1 MTIKISDIINA
12 ALSLADLT
20 NSSMPTTD
28 ENKFWINT
36 AFSRVY
42 QKAINLGEKYY
53 FTIKH
58 FPEEG
63 QDASI
68 EYDLPNDFYQLY
80 DIRRAGDGEYNNII
94 RRYQKWMTNNDD
106 WYDLRNNKLVLSK
119 VREVDLYYFNNPI
132 TMDILKED
140 TQLDFPNHIFYQLC
154 TIYLAEY
161 YKIKQGA
168 DISALKM
175 MEETA
180 WNTYYDVLNRDV
192 NQPLVIQDA
201 YRHADFV
208 NGTTGIGY

>member
-63 QDASI
+63 QDAST

>member
-1 MTIKISDIINA
+1 MIIKISDIINA
-12 ALSLADLT
+12 ALNLADLT
-20 NSSMPTTD
+20 NSSMPTSD

-58 FPEEG
+58 FPEDG
-63 QDASI
+63 QDAST

-132 TMDILKED
+132 TMDILEED

-168 DISALKM
+168 DIAALKM
-175 MEETA
+175 MEEEA
-180 WNTYYDVLNRDV
+180 WNTYYDVLTRDI

>member
-63 QDASI
+63 QDAST

-94 RRYQKWMTNNDD
+94 RRYMKWMTNNDD